1 MLSRGQVGEEEGV
14 PPLGRA
20 LGTVPLAASPVYS
33 IQPHTAG
40 SVRNARQGG
49 GARARLA

>member
-1 MLSRGQVGEEEGV
+1 M

-20 LGTVPLAASPVYS
+20 LGTVPLTASPVYS

-40 SVRNARQGG
+40 SVRKVRQGAVLG
-49 GARARLA
+49 LG